1 MYNAELVAE
10 QADHIIEEIND
21 HIDYVIQWQLDPTKF
36 NLDEFDDLYPFQLQV
51 KQQLL
56 FSLIKKVTK

>member
-36 NLDEFDDLYPFQLQV
+36 NLDEFDDLYPLQLQV